1 GSPEAPV
8 TVVEFSDF
16 KCPYCRDFTLEVF
29 PRLKEEYIDTGKVR
43 FYFINY
49 PFLGPDSDTAAIA
62 TEAVFAQNP
71 EGVWPFID
79 AVMEQQGPKDEVW
92 ATPEFLV
99 QVAAEAVPGLDR
111 DRLLADLQDERYRDE
126 VERDRRIAERL
137 GVRGT
142 PSLFVNGKFV
152 ADWSYEGLKA
162 AIDEALAGTGGSGRA
177 AR

>member
-1 GSPEAPV
+1 
-8 TVVEFSDF
+8 
-16 KCPYCRDFTLEVF
+16 
-29 PRLKEEYIDTGKVR
+29 KEEYIDTGKVR

-126 VERDRRIAERL
+126 VERDRRIAE
-137 GVRGT
+137 
-142 PSLFVNGKFV
+142 
-152 ADWSYEGLKA
+152 
-162 AIDEALAGTGGSGRA
+162 
-177 AR
+177 

>member
-1 GSPEAPV
+1 MSQAETHASILSLPQLVNGDAGLVRRGRYLTTTFLVEAG
-8 TVVEFSDF
+8 
-16 KCPYCRDFTLEVF
+16 
-29 PRLKEEYIDTGKVR
+29 DT
-43 FYFINY
+43 
-49 PFLGPDSDTAAIA
+49 
-62 TEAVFAQNP
+62 
-71 EGVWPFID
+71 
-79 AVMEQQGPKDEVW
+79 
-92 ATPEFLV
+92 EFLV